1 MKKIM
6 ALVAVAVAAVAMAS
20 ADPVLI
26 GHGYWGSG
34 LGTAVRTADGDK
46 IDGTKWNFASNMEFG
61 AGLAV
66 NIPFGGYF
74 GVQPG
79 VDFYVNNVG
88 LNWKLGSADLDVTYS
103 YMSIDIPVLFTVKL
117 NKWNFAVGP
126 YVSIPVGDVVLA
138 AKGNNDAGKLAAAGM
153 DGDKYNHSWGSVGA
167 LISVGYEQRLGM
179 GMLTYG
185 ARYMH
190 DFMPITITNKTTKLD
205 SGKSWRGSLAVDI
218 GYKVPLSF
226 FGL

>member
-34 LGTAVRTADGDK
+34 LGTAVRDADGDK
-46 IDGTKWNFASNMEFG
+46 IPDTKWNFASNMEFG

-88 LNWKLGSADLDVTYS
+88 FNTKDSFMDVDFTFS

-126 YVSIPVGDVVLA
+126 YVSIPVGDVVCA
-138 AKGNNDAGKLAAAGM
+138 AKANNDAGKLVAAGM
-153 DGDKYNHSWGSVGA
+153 DDTKYNHSWGSVGA

-190 DFMPITITNKTTKLD
+190 DFMPITITEKNTDNKY
-205 SGKSWRGSLAVDI
+205 GKSWRGSLAVDI

>member
-34 LGTAVRTADGDK
+34 LGTAVTQNNGDK
-46 IDGTKWNFASNMEFG
+46 IPGTKWNFASNMEFG

-88 LNWKLGSADLDVTYS
+88 FEHKASDTIMTAS

-126 YVSIPVGDVVLA
+126 YVSIPVGKVNTRTEV
-138 AKGNNDAGKLAAAGM
+138 
-153 DGDKYNHSWGSVGA
+153 GDSAMEHNYDHSWGSVGA
-167 LISVGYEQRLGM
+167 LVSVGYEQRLGM

-190 DFMPITITNKTTKLD
+190 DFMPIEIKDANCKTY
-205 SGKSWRGSLAVDI
+205 RGSLAVDI